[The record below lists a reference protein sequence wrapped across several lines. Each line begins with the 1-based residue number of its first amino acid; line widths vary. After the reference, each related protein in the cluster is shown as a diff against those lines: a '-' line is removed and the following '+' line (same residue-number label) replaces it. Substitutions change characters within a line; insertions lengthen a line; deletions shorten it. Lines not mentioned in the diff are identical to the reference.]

1 MDSRERDERAKK
13 GRSERG
19 DKLYDDELKPREGN
33 NEENK
38 KSGDA
43 SYRSL
48 AGKYDPSDDSEFD
61 SEPDD
66 VNDEMWDPEEEEDE
80 EEDDDEDYEDDE
92 DE

>member
-19 DKLYDDELKPREGN
+19 EKLHDDELKHRDEN

-38 KSGDA
+38 KSVDTD
-43 SYRSL
+43 YMSL

-66 VNDEMWDPEEEEDE
+66 VNDEIWDPEEDED
-80 EEDDDEDYEDDE
+80 EDDDEDYEDDE